1 MKKNKAKKI
10 ATWIIVP
17 LMAAIFILDIAT
29 VVIGNNYARKYYPSK
44 ESFAYEFGDDRIHFL
59 NTANS
64 DSILLESN
72 GSFALIDAGEGNS
85 NPRRK
90 TPYKGY
96 EKEVVDYIKKVAGD
110 SASSNAYLDFVLAT
124 HYHYDH
130 IGGFEA
136 VITDPEITIGKAYFK
151 QFNYEIPKD
160 YETEKWHIDGTYGEI
175 ISSLDSREVEI
186 ISNLPDEP
194 FEFGDFTLQF
204 FNTVTP
210 SELAGKGENASSVG
224 VKITKGKKVAFL
236 AADITKSCG
245 LEQLLGDDIGDV
257 DLLKIGHHGYFG
269 SSSADF
275 LGKLSPEIAIVTN
288 QLGKIYPNVKW
299 NLTMKAKVPVYATY
313 DNNGIIAAFTDDGEI
328 KLIND
333 IH

>member
-29 VVIGNNYARKYYPSK
+29 VVIGNNYARKNYPSK

-72 GSFALIDAGEGNS
+72 GFFALIDAGEGNN

-96 EKEVVDYIKKVAGD
+96 EKEVTDYVKRVAGD
-110 SASSNAYLDFVLAT
+110 SASQNAYLEFVLAT

-136 VITDPEITIGKAYFK
+136 VISDPEISIGKAYFK
-151 QFNYEIPKD
+151 EFNYEITKD
-160 YETEKWHIDGTYGEI
+160 YETEKWHIDGTYSEI
-175 ISSLDSREVEI
+175 INALEQRDVEI
-186 ISNLPDEP
+186 ISDLPDEP
-194 FEFGDFTLQF
+194 FEFGDFTVQF

-210 SELAGKGENASSVG
+210 SELAGEGENASSVG
-224 VKITKGKKVAFL
+224 VKITKGEKVAFL

-257 DLLKIGHHGYFG
+257 DLLKIGHHGYYG
-269 SSSADF
+269 SSSAEF

-299 NLTMKAKVPVYATY
+299 NITMKAKVPVYATY
-313 DNNGIIAAFTDDGEI
+313 DNNGIIAVFTDNGEI

>member
-1 MKKNKAKKI
+1 MNKNKAKKI

-29 VVIGNNYARKYYPSK
+29 VVISNRYARKYYPQK
-44 ESFAYEFGDDRIHFL
+44 ESYAYEFGDDRIHFL

-72 GSFALIDAGEGNS
+72 GSFALIDAGEGNN

-96 EKEVVDYIKKVAGD
+96 EKEVADYIKRVAGD
-110 SASSNAYLDFVLAT
+110 SASQNAYLDFVLAT

-151 QFNYEIPKD
+151 EFNYEIPKD
-160 YETEKWHIDGTYGEI
+160 YETEKWHIDVTYGEI
-175 ISSLDSREVEI
+175 IDALEHRNVEI
-186 ISNLPDEP
+186 ISNLPEEP
-194 FEFGDFTLQF
+194 FEFGDFTVQF

-210 SELAGKGENASSVG
+210 SELAGEGENASSVG
-224 VKITKGKKVAFL
+224 VKVTKGDKIAFL

-245 LEQLLGDDIGDV
+245 LEDILGDEIGDV
-257 DLLKIGHHGYFG
+257 DLLKIGHHGYYG
-269 SSSADF
+269 SSSAEF
-275 LGKLSPEIAIVTN
+275 LKKLSPEIAVVTN

-313 DNNGIIAAFTDDGEI
+313 DNNGIIAAFTDTGEI
-328 KLIND
+328 KLINN